1 MQEKH
6 HPIDLGDRERLP
18 EKLARAEIPYT
29 VFSSALDSSG
39 FGLTQADPEARRYT
53 YANAAFCNMFG
64 YSIDELIGGD
74 LTFADLVEPDDDAG
88 RLGEFVRLVC
98 GEIDIC
104 TVENRYIHKDGS
116 VVPARAFISVLE
128 RNGAN
133 RAVLT
138 TGIIIPLR
146 SRSDELPSPISGFSF
161 WTRDLRA
168 QTGAC
173 SASFRTLLDLRAD
186 APFPLVRG
194 LVRLRPPRGSRPSRR
209 ADGAG
214 DQRHV
219 PNQRISDRAPVGSCA
234 GSANR

>member
-104 TVENRYIHKDGS
+104 TIENRYIHKDGS
-116 VVPARAFISVLE
+116 MIPARAVISVLE
-128 RNGAN
+128 RDGAN

-138 TGIIIPLR
+138 TGSSFPCGPDPTNCPARFPGFR
-146 SRSDELPSPISGFSF
+146 SGPAICERRPGPVRQASGRCSICRRTRPAPRSKTFSP
-161 WTRDLRA
+161 
-168 QTGAC
+168 
-173 SASFRTLLDLRAD
+173 ASTPMIAAVLSNRW
-186 APFPLVRG
+186 RG
-194 LVRLRPPRGSRPSRR
+194 RPTARSKPANIGSCGRR
-209 ADGAG
+209 A
-214 DQRHV
+214 
-219 PNQRISDRAPVGSCA
+219 SCA